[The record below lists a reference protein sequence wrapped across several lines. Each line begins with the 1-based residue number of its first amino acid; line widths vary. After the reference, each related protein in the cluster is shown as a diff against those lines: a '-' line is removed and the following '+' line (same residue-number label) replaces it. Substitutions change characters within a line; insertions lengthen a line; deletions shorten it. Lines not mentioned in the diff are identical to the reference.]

1 MRKQMIE
8 MDTVYYRYI
17 KLHYDSNISVFK
29 FKKTKLGFGNKLSA
43 MPLRD
48 FIISMKW
55 KFVSTTLH
63 KCHFFSW
70 IWFRNK
76 NKINVQNWHKEYRW
90 FKEPFP

>member
-17 KLHYDSNISVFK
+17 KLHYDSNISIFK

-43 MPLRD
+43 VPLKD

-55 KFVSTTLH
+55 KFGSTTLH
-63 KCHFFSW
+63 KCHFFS
-70 IWFRNK
+70 
-76 NKINVQNWHKEYRW
+76 
-90 FKEPFP
+90 